1 MDSSASSD
9 STLPAVSCL
18 MHMLGASTF
27 CLIIHSCRQSP
38 RLAANTPESKAQP
51 VGDKG
56 QRRKASASHPLETT
70 VRSNLSF
77 LRGREGTESP
87 WPTGADSPDY
97 ISSHWL
103 SLVPVSFAL
112 LFTAVSLQRLPHKL
126 PALKSVSCPKE
137 LKPTHTEIHP
147 GIEAKE
153 TLVT

>member
-1 MDSSASSD
+1 MVDSSASSD

-18 MHMLGASTF
+18 THMLGTSTF

-38 RLAANTPESKAQP
+38 RLAVNMPESKAQP

-56 QRRKASASHPLETT
+56 QRRKASASHPLETI

-77 LRGREGTESP
+77 LRGHEGTESP

-103 SLVPVSFAL
+103 SLFLSHLPCSSL
-112 LFTAVSLQRLPHKL
+112 LFLYSASHINYLPWNLCFVQKNSSQHILKSIL
-126 PALKSVSCPKE
+126 ALKPRRH
-137 LKPTHTEIHP
+137 L
-147 GIEAKE
+147 
-153 TLVT
+153 